1 MSEEFE
7 GIDDIKELFNQILG
21 SEVTIKDSID
31 ATEEGVF
38 IIFIKR
44 LEESYNI
51 ENQLFDV
58 GGIELSKVV
67 DPLWFVLENT
77 FRFLYGEE
85 ATDLIWWYIFDRIN
99 PDGSFAPLED
109 ENGKEYIFKDAKDL
123 WSYIKYRFPR
133 EDKE

>member
-77 FRFLYGEE
+77 FKFLYGEE

-99 PDGSFAPLED
+99 PDGSLSPLED